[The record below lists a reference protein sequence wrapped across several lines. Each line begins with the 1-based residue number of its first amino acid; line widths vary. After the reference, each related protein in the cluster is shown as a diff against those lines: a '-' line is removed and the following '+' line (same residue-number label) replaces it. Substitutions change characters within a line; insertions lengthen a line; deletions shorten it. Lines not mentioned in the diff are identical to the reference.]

1 MKTFCFL
8 LCFLILVG
16 CTPAIP
22 REYLSKV
29 NLSASYPAVT
39 SDIERYIGATVAWG
53 GYVHDTRN
61 TPEGTYVEI
70 IESPL
75 DHRERPEEMDKTRG
89 RFLILYPGYAE
100 AALYAPGRA
109 ITVVGEVR
117 GVKKL
122 PLGEILYPYPVIL
135 RRYDRLW
142 NPRTH
147 PDVHLGIGVG
157 TVFTH

>member
-1 MKTFCFL
+1 MKTFCLFL
-8 LCFLILVG
+8 CLLMVAG
-16 CTPAIP
+16 CSPAIP
-22 REYLSKV
+22 REYLTKV
-29 NLSASYPAVT
+29 DLSASYPVVQ
-39 SDIERYIGATVAWG
+39 SNVQGYIGATVAWG
-53 GYVHDTRN
+53 GHVHEARN
-61 TPEGTYVEI
+61 TPEGTYVEV

-75 DHRERPEEMDKTRG
+75 NYANRPEEMDKTRG
-89 RFLILYPGYAE
+89 RFLVLYPGYAE
-100 AALYAPGRA
+100 SARYAPGRA

-117 GVKKL
+117 GIRKL

-142 NPRTH
+142 NPSTR